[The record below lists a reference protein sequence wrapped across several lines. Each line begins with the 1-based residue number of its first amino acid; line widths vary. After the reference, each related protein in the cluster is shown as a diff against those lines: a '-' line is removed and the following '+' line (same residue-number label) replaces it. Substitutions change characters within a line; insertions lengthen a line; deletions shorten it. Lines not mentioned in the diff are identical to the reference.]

1 MSTDDVWKRIEHAQ
15 FLIDI
20 KRPQQAIEQLA
31 TIPLG
36 DPEVSARVN
45 CTLAQAHLLLDQ
57 KDKAYACARRAIE
70 ASPND
75 VLSLYWLSSLEPDS
89 LRALEHATRLVE
101 LAPEQGFSHT
111 MRAHALARNFQWEE
125 ALREAREGVRLDP
138 EDPFA
143 LNTLG
148 LLLARDDEQ
157 AAFDVYRHVLSIDPN
172 NEAAREAIA
181 DIQEVDRT
189 DATSR
194 LYRDLLAQN
203 PDEKTYENKLHW
215 LVFKPLFYLCLGLTI
230 TYVIGWSIAGLV
242 YAFGSRQVALI
253 VGLAWTA
260 LFPLRVMDSAVRKHL
275 SQVAAGQGKTRS
287 DVVNLVFKRRPIGAT
302 IATISIAL
310 LALTPAVFGLVRYF
324 VPASS
329 WWTAVGVPILVMLCG
344 WIGALVARYM
354 IFVRER

>member
-15 FLIDI
+15 LLIEI
-20 KRPQQAIEQLA
+20 KRSEQAIEQLA

-36 DPEVSARVN
+36 DPEVSCRVN
-45 CTLAQAHLLLDQ
+45 CLLAHAHLINHEL
-57 KDKAYACARRAIE
+57 DKAYACARRAVE
-70 ASPND
+70 ASPNN
-75 VLSLYWLSSLEPDS
+75 LSALYWLSYLEGDRK
-89 LRALEHATRLVE
+89 LALEHATRLVE

-181 DIQEVDRT
+181 NIQEVDRT

-242 YAFGSRQVALI
+242 YAFGSRQVALT
-253 VGLAWTA
+253 VGLLWTA

-275 SQVAAGQGKTRS
+275 SQVAAGQGKTRR
-287 DVVNLVFKRRPIGAT
+287 DVVNLAFKRRPIGAT

-329 WWTAVGVPILVMLCG
+329 WWTAVGVPILVMFCG

>member
-15 FLIDI
+15 LLIEI
-20 KRPQQAIEQLA
+20 KRSEQAIEQLA

-36 DPEVSARVN
+36 DPEVSCRVN
-45 CTLAQAHLLLDQ
+45 CLLAHAHLINHEL
-57 KDKAYACARRAIE
+57 DKAYACARRAVE
-70 ASPND
+70 ASPNNF
-75 VLSLYWLSSLEPDS
+75 SALYWLSYLEGDRK
-89 LRALEHATRLVE
+89 LALEHATRLVE

-125 ALREAREGVRLDP
+125 ALNAAREGERLDP

-143 LNTLG
+143 LNTLAQV
-148 LLLARDDEQ
+148 LARNDEE
-157 AAFDVYRHVLSIDPN
+157 AALEVYQRVLSLEPDN
-172 NEAAREAIA
+172 AAARQAIA
-181 DIQEVDRT
+181 DLQDDERT
-189 DATSR
+189 DASSR
-194 LYRDLLAQN
+194 LYRDLLEQN
-203 PDEKTYENKLHW
+203 PGDKIYESKLHW
-215 LVFKPLFYLCLGLTI
+215 LVFKPLFILCLGLTI
-230 TYVIGWSIAGLV
+230 TYLVGWSIAGLV

-253 VGLAWTA
+253 VGLLWTA

-275 SQVAAGQGKTRS
+275 SKVAAGQGKTRR
-287 DVVNLVFKRRPIGAT
+287 DVVNLAFKRRPIGAT

-329 WWTAVGVPILVMLCG
+329 WWTAVGVPVLVMFCG

>member
-1 MSTDDVWKRIEHAQ
+1 MSNDDIWKRIEHAQ
-15 FLIDI
+15 LLIDI
-20 KRPQQAIEQLA
+20 KRPQQAVEQLA

-36 DPEVSARVN
+36 DPEVACRVN
-45 CTLAQAHLLLDQ
+45 CLLAHAHLNNREL
-57 KDKAYACARRAIE
+57 DKAYACARRAVE
-70 ASPND
+70 ASPNN
-75 VLSLYWLSSLEPDS
+75 LSALYWLAYLEGDRK
-89 LRALEHATRLVE
+89 LALEHATRLVE

-125 ALREAREGVRLDP
+125 ALREAREGERLDP

-143 LNTLG
+143 LNTLAQV
-148 LLLARDDEQ
+148 LARNDE
-157 AAFDVYRHVLSIDPN
+157 
-172 NEAAREAIA
+172 EAALEVFQRILAIEPENVPARESIA
-181 DIQEVDRT
+181 LLEAEDHA
-189 DATSR
+189 DASSR
-194 LYRDLLAQN
+194 LYRDLLEQN
-203 PDEKTYENKLHW
+203 PGQKIYENQLHW
-215 LVFKPLFYLCLGLTI
+215 LVFKPLFILCLGLTI
-230 TYVIGWSIAGLV
+230 TYLVGWSIAGLV

-253 VGLAWTA
+253 VGLLWTA
-260 LFPLRVMDSAVRKHL
+260 LFPLRAMDTAVRQHI
-275 SQVAAGQGKTRS
+275 SRVAAGQGKTRR
-287 DVVNLVFKRRPIGAT
+287 DVVNLAFKRRPIGAT

>member
-15 FLIDI
+15 LLIEI
-20 KRPQQAIEQLA
+20 KRSEQAIEQLA

-36 DPEVSARVN
+36 DPEVSCRVN
-45 CTLAQAHLLLDQ
+45 CLLAHAHLINHEL
-57 KDKAYACARRAIE
+57 DKAYACARRAVE
-70 ASPND
+70 ASPNN
-75 VLSLYWLSSLEPDS
+75 LSALYWLSYLEGDRK
-89 LRALEHATRLVE
+89 LALEHATRLVE

-125 ALREAREGVRLDP
+125 ALREAREGARLDP
-138 EDPFA
+138 EDSFT

-148 LLLARDDEQ
+148 RLLARNDEE
-157 AAFDVYRHVLSIDPN
+157 AALEVYQRVLSIDPN

-181 DIQEVDRT
+181 NIQEVDRT

-242 YAFGSRQVALI
+242 YAFGSRQVALT
-253 VGLAWTA
+253 VGLLWTA

-275 SQVAAGQGKTRS
+275 SQVAAGQGKTRR
-287 DVVNLVFKRRPIGAT
+287 DVVNLAFKRRPIGAT

-329 WWTAVGVPILVMLCG
+329 WWTAVGVPILVMFCG

>member
-1 MSTDDVWKRIEHAQ
+1 MSNDDVWKRIEHAQ

-20 KRPQQAIEQLA
+20 KRPQQAIEQLV

-36 DPEVSARVN
+36 DPEVSCRVN
-45 CTLAQAHLLLDQ
+45 CLLAHAHLINHEL
-57 KDKAYACARRAIE
+57 DKAYACARRAVE
-70 ASPND
+70 ASPNN
-75 VLSLYWLSSLEPDS
+75 LSALYWLSYLEGDRK
-89 LRALEHATRLVE
+89 LALEHATRLVE

-181 DIQEVDRT
+181 NIQEVDRT

-253 VGLAWTA
+253 VGLVWTA
-260 LFPLRVMDSAVRKHL
+260 LFPLRAMDSAVRKHL
-275 SQVAAGQGKTRS
+275 SKVAAGQGKTRR
-287 DVVNLVFKRRPIGAT
+287 DVVNLAFKRRPIGAT
-302 IATISIAL
+302 IATISIAIL
-310 LALTPAVFGLVRYF
+310 SLTPAVFGLVRYF

-329 WWTAVGVPILVMLCG
+329 WWTAVGVPILVMFCG

>member
-1 MSTDDVWKRIEHAQ
+1 MSNDDVWKRIEHAQ

-20 KRPQQAIEQLA
+20 KRPQQAIEKLA
-31 TIPLG
+31 TIPQG
-36 DPEVSARVN
+36 DLEVAARVN

-172 NEAAREAIA
+172 NESAREAIA

-253 VGLAWTA
+253 VGLAWSV
-260 LFPLRVMDSAVRKHL
+260 LFPLRVMDSAVRRHL
-275 SQVAAGQGKTRS
+275 SKVAAGQGKTRR
-287 DVVNLVFKRRPIGAT
+287 DVVNLAFKRRPIGAT

>member
-1 MSTDDVWKRIEHAQ
+1 MSPEEISKRINHAQ
-15 FLIDI
+15 ALIDI
-20 KRPQQAIEQLA
+20 KRPERAIEKLA
-31 TIPLG
+31 TIPQD

-45 CTLAQAHLLLDQ
+45 CLLAHAHLTNHEPE
-57 KDKAYACARRAIE
+57 KAYACARRAVE
-70 ASPND
+70 ASPNNP
-75 VLSLYWLSSLEPDS
+75 SALYWLSYLEGDRK
-89 LRALEHATRLVE
+89 LALEHATRLVE

-125 ALREAREGVRLDP
+125 ALREAREGARLDP

-148 LLLARDDEQ
+148 RLLARDDEQ
-157 AAFDVYRHVLSIDPN
+157 AALDVYQRVLSLDPN

-194 LYRDLLAQN
+194 LYRDLLAEN
-203 PDEKTYENKLHW
+203 PNEKTYENKLHW

-242 YAFGSRQVALI
+242 YVFGSRDAAII
-253 VGLAWTA
+253 VGLVWSA
-260 LFPLRVMDSAVRKHL
+260 LIPLRGMDSAVRRHL
-275 SQVAAGQGKTRS
+275 SQVAAGQGKTRRE
-287 DVVNLVFKRRPIGAT
+287 VVDLTFKRRPVGAT
-302 IATISIAL
+302 IATISLAL
-310 LALTPAVFGLVRYF
+310 LVVTPVAFAVLRYF

-329 WWTAVGVPILVMLCG
+329 WWTAVGLPIFVMACG
-344 WIGALVARYM
+344 WIGAAIARYM
-354 IFVRER
+354 VFRRER

>member
-15 FLIDI
+15 LLIDI

-36 DPEVSARVN
+36 DPEVSCRVN
-45 CTLAQAHLLLDQ
+45 CLLANAHLINREL
-57 KDKAYACARRAIE
+57 DKAYACARRAIE
-70 ASPND
+70 ASPNN
-75 VLSLYWLSSLEPDS
+75 LGALYWLAYLEGDRK
-89 LRALEHATRLVE
+89 LALEHATRLVE

-125 ALREAREGVRLDP
+125 ALREAREGERLDP

-143 LNTLG
+143 LNTLARE
-148 LLLARDDEQ
+148 LARNDKE
-157 AAFDVYRHVLSIDPN
+157 AALEVYQRVLSLEPDN
-172 NEAAREAIA
+172 AAARQAIA
-181 DIQEVDRT
+181 DLQDDERT
-189 DATSR
+189 DASSR
-194 LYRDLLAQN
+194 LYRDLLEQN
-203 PDEKTYENKLHW
+203 PGDKTYENKLHW
-215 LVFKPLFYLCLGLTI
+215 LVFKPLFSFCFALSIVYL
-230 TYVIGWSIAGLV
+230 IGWSIAGLI

-260 LFPLRVMDSAVRKHL
+260 LVPLPAMDSAVRKHL
-275 SQVAAGQGKTRS
+275 SKVAAGQGKTRR
-287 DVVNLVFKRRPIGAT
+287 DVVNLAFKRRPIGAT

-310 LALTPAVFGLVRYF
+310 LSLTPAVFGAVRYF

-329 WWTAVGVPILVMLCG
+329 WWTGLGVPILVMFCG

>member
-20 KRPQQAIEQLA
+20 KRPQQAIEKLV
-31 TIPLG
+31 TIPQD

-45 CTLAQAHLLLDQ
+45 CLLAYAHLTNREPE
-57 KDKAYACARRAIE
+57 KAYACARRAVE
-70 ASPND
+70 ASPNNF
-75 VLSLYWLSSLEPDS
+75 SALYWLSYLEGDRT
-89 LRALEHATRLVE
+89 LALKHATRLVE

-125 ALREAREGVRLDP
+125 ALREAREGARLDP
-138 EDPFA
+138 EDSFV

-148 LLLARDDEQ
+148 RLLARDDEQ
-157 AAFDVYRHVLSIDPN
+157 AALDVYQRVLSLDPN

-203 PDEKTYENKLHW
+203 PDEKIYENKLHW
-215 LVFKPLFYLCLGLTI
+215 LVFKPLFTLCLGLTI
-230 TYVIGWSIAGLV
+230 VYLVGWSIAGLV

-253 VGLAWTA
+253 VGLLWTA

-275 SQVAAGQGKTRS
+275 SEVAAGQGKTRR

-310 LALTPAVFGLVRYF
+310 LSLTPAVFGLVRYF

-329 WWTAVGVPILVMLCG
+329 WWTAVGVPVLVMFCG

>member
-15 FLIDI
+15 LLIEI
-20 KRPQQAIEQLA
+20 KRSEQAIEQLA

-36 DPEVSARVN
+36 DPEVSCRVN
-45 CTLAQAHLLLDQ
+45 CLLAHAHLINHEL
-57 KDKAYACARRAIE
+57 DKAYACARRAVE
-70 ASPND
+70 ASPNNF
-75 VLSLYWLSSLEPDS
+75 SALYWLSYLEGDRK
-89 LRALEHATRLVE
+89 LALEHATRLVE

-125 ALREAREGVRLDP
+125 ALREAREGERLAP

-181 DIQEVDRT
+181 NIQEVDRT

-194 LYRDLLAQN
+194 LYRDLLEQN
-203 PDEKTYENKLHW
+203 PGDKIYESKLHW
-215 LVFKPLFYLCLGLTI
+215 LVFKPLFILCLGLTI
-230 TYVIGWSIAGLV
+230 TYLVGWSIAGLV

-253 VGLAWTA
+253 VGLLWTA

-275 SQVAAGQGKTRS
+275 SKVAAGQGKTRR
-287 DVVNLVFKRRPIGAT
+287 DVVNLAFKRRPIGAT

-329 WWTAVGVPILVMLCG
+329 WWTAVGVPILVMFCG

>member
-1 MSTDDVWKRIEHAQ
+1 MSNDDIWKRIEHAQ
-15 FLIDI
+15 LLIDI
-20 KRPQQAIEQLA
+20 KRPQQAIEQLV

-101 LAPEQGFSHT
+101 MIPDFGA
-111 MRAHALARNFQWEE
+111 AHAVKARALVLNHRWED
-125 ALREAREGVRLDP
+125 ALNAAREGERLDP
-138 EDPFA
+138 EDPFV

-148 LLLARDDEQ
+148 RILARNDEE
-157 AAFDVYRHVLSIDPN
+157 AALEVYQRVLSLEPDN
-172 NEAAREAIA
+172 AAARQAIA
-181 DIQEVDRT
+181 DLQDDERT
-189 DATSR
+189 DASSR
-194 LYRDLLAQN
+194 LYRDLLEQN
-203 PDEKTYENKLHW
+203 PGEKIYESKLHW
-215 LVFKPLFYLCLGLTI
+215 LVFKPLFTLCLGLTI
-230 TYVIGWSIAGLV
+230 AYLIGWSIAGLV
-242 YAFGSRQVALI
+242 YALGSRQVALI
-253 VGLAWTA
+253 VGFLWTA
-260 LFPLRVMDSAVRKHL
+260 LFPLRIMDTAVRRHL
-275 SQVAAGQGKTRS
+275 SKVAAGQGKTRR
-287 DVVNLVFKRRPIGAT
+287 DVVNLAFRRRPIGAT

-310 LALTPAVFGLVRYF
+310 LALTPVVFGLVRYF

-329 WWTAVGVPILVMLCG
+329 WWTAVGVPILVMFCG

>member
-1 MSTDDVWKRIEHAQ
+1 MSNDDVWKRIEHAQ

-20 KRPQQAIEQLA
+20 KRPQQAIEQLV

-45 CTLAQAHLLLDQ
+45 CLLANAHLINHEL
-57 KDKAYACARRAIE
+57 DKAYACARRAVE
-70 ASPND
+70 ASPNN
-75 VLSLYWLSSLEPDS
+75 LSALYWLAYLEGDPK
-89 LRALEHATRLVE
+89 LALEHATRLVE

-148 LLLARDDEQ
+148 RLLARDDEQ

-194 LYRDLLAQN
+194 LYRDLLTQN

-253 VGLAWTA
+253 VGLLWTA

-275 SQVAAGQGKTRS
+275 SKVAAGQGKTRR
-287 DVVNLVFKRRPIGAT
+287 DVVNLAFKRRPIGAT

-329 WWTAVGVPILVMLCG
+329 WWTAVGVPILVMFCG